1 VADTLSHHLKEIERK
16 LVQSKKLP
24 DEMYEDPLPKMHV
37 YTRKLRELTLPVEER
52 TALSFDSFEQH
63 VQYAYFIECS
73 EEGWIRLLPLLDIF
87 SRGNRVNKVFGP
99 KAHIMPVPNNRPKV
113 SDARIWHR
121 KCRISHAYNAVT
133 DVGETA
139 DILSLDT
146 QVKMK
151 MAPVPVLDEQGN
163 PTGSTVHPKPAS
175 KRTTLREE
183 VMKVTVNGKQ
193 LFHTLITTVRG
204 DDVGITRVVIP
215 YHPSDPDFQAM
226 QKLARHILNNMAAW
240 FYCYWTFSAGYDPSF
255 VKRLMLQFYSDKALS
270 ADECTWDPVN
280 LKVIPNHNS
289 TSDTWLEDNEYLDP
303 STPGP
308 FGKHSFGITDEA
320 RESLLRKLNYKSDGN
335 CAEVNSGVSANTG
348 DDASSGAS
356 TFRSETSEGIAM
368 GTGKLELKMKLAKA
382 NAELAE
388 RDLAAKR
395 ELAQKEAEM
404 AELKAKMEEMLRQ
417 HHNNTQ
423 SNEDVQMDETKEVPE
438 SCQKPSTSDSGKS
451 AGC

>member
-1 VADTLSHHLKEIERK
+1 
-16 LVQSKKLP
+16 
-24 DEMYEDPLPKMHV
+24 
-37 YTRKLRELTLPVEER
+37 
-52 TALSFDSFEQH
+52 
-63 VQYAYFIECS
+63 
-73 EEGWIRLLPLLDIF
+73 
-87 SRGNRVNKVFGP
+87 
-99 KAHIMPVPNNRPKV
+99 MPVPNPRPKV

-151 MAPVPVLDEQGN
+151 MAPVPVLDDQGQ
-163 PTGSTVHPKPAS
+163 PTGNTVHPKPAS

-193 LFHTLITTVRG
+193 LFHSLITTVRG
-204 DDVGITRVVIP
+204 DDIGITRVVIP
-215 YHPSDPDFQAM
+215 YHPSDPDFQVI

-240 FYCYWTFSAGYDPSF
+240 FYCYWTFNAGYDPSF

-270 ADECTWDPVN
+270 ADECTWDPKE
-280 LKVIPNHNS
+280 LRVIPHH
-289 TSDTWLEDNEYLDP
+289 TSSADTWLEDNEYLDP
-303 STPGP
+303 STTGT

-320 RESLLRKLNYKSDGN
+320 RESLLKKLNYKSDRV
-335 CAEVNSGVSANTG
+335 CEEVNSGISANTG

-368 GTGKLELKMKLAKA
+368 GTGKLELKMKLARA

-388 RDLAAKR
+388 REAETKKA
-395 ELAQKEAEM
+395 LAQKDEEM
-404 AELKAKMEEMLRQ
+404 AALKAKMEEMLRQ
-417 HHNNTQ
+417 QQPDNQN
-423 SNEDVQMDETKEVPE
+423 NEDVHMDDSKEVPD
-438 SCQKPSTSDSGKS
+438 SYQKHSTSNSGKS